1 MSQDSKKSGFFLLI
15 PLLAGLFVAKAL
27 WVGVEIYKLPKEGVD
42 LEKSSGLKNLYY
54 HYNLASKKELP
65 KVIVKKSKPKVIN
78 KPKPKPKPQKIKK
91 FVLKGIYDSSDKK
104 IIILEY
110 LNKSYALELGESI
123 EGYKFI
129 KLYPTYAVFEKDGKE
144 YSLDLYKKS
153 KSSSAK
159 SAITVNSQNSVEQK
173 PKTTKVANV
182 IKHEGDTT
190 YIPKNL
196 FNKYRSDFGAIR
208 RNIGVAPYMVGGKLN
223 GFRIRY
229 VRKGSDFDKL
239 GVKRGDIIQAI
250 NGEPLTSFKV
260 PLEFFNNLDS
270 ITAATITVKR
280 GDEIKELEYEVR

>member
-1 MSQDSKKSGFFLLI
+1 MSQDSKRSGYSLLI
-15 PLLAGLFVAKAL
+15 PILAGAFVAKAL
-27 WVGVEIYKLPKEGVD
+27 WVGVELYKLPKEGVS

-65 KVIVKKSKPKVIN
+65 KVIVKKSKPTVIK
-78 KPKPKPKPQKIKK
+78 KPKPKPKPQKINK

-144 YSLDLYKKS
+144 YSLDLYKKKKSNSS
-153 KSSSAK
+153 KN
-159 SAITVNSQNSVEQK
+159 AITVSSTPAVQK
-173 PKTTKVANV
+173 PKVAQKDNV
-182 IKHEGDTT
+182 IKREGDTT

-223 GFRIRY
+223 GFKIRY
-229 VRKGSDFDKL
+229 VKKGSDFDKL

-250 NGEPLTSFKV
+250 NGEPLNNFKV

-270 ITAATITVKR
+270 ISAATITIKR